1 MFGGKSWK
9 PRYHFRSAVLGS
21 MGPEQANEVMGM
33 GLTCQ
38 GIHVPN
44 NPSPRTIKP
53 AEARQFWDKAKKVAQ
68 DYYGSDD
75 TASHTAW
82 RALRT
87 FYKERDGQWTRRQ
100 GDRVLL
106 DPSRLPAAPVGEP
119 GDLVTLGV
127 ILEYTFLDPE
137 ANLIVRRFPDADPPK
152 LYWQHDTKVL
162 WVFPGTGMEECSNPY
177 ESPQAAREFKRW
189 AQRNAE
195 CRQVIDVPAT
205 TVTLQ
210 GMADTV
216 VYRSDKWHG
225 RNHDQLRMPGSQ
237 EYIHQFGQGVGV
249 WQDQGNP
256 PSALCF
262 QGGCLDMEERG
273 IIH

>member
-1 MFGGKSWK
+1 MFGKSWK
-9 PRYHFRSAVLGS
+9 PRYHYQAAVRGS
-21 MGPEQANEVMGM
+21 YGPREAEEIM
-33 GLTCQ
+33 GLGLKCQ
-38 GIHVPN
+38 GIHVPD

-53 AEARQFWDKAKKVAQ
+53 SGARAFWDKAMKSAK
-68 DYYGSDD
+68 DYYGSKD
-75 TASHTAW
+75 TAANTAW

-87 FYKERDGQWTRRQ
+87 FYTKEGGKWVRRQ
-100 GDRVLL
+100 GSRVLL
-106 DPSRLPAAPVGEP
+106 DPSRMPSRAVGDP

-127 ILEYTFLDPE
+127 ILEYTLLDAD
-137 ANLIVRRFPDADPPK
+137 ANLVVRRFPDADPPK

-162 WVFPGTGMEECSNPY
+162 WVFPGTGMEECSNPQS
-177 ESPQAAREFKRW
+177 SPEAAKLFKRW

-205 TVTLQ
+205 TVTLD

-249 WQDQGNP
+249 WQDHGNP
-256 PSALCF
+256 PSAICF